1 VIFSLAVNI
10 CNLAQTIYPGMATER
25 AIRRREPHAGFG
37 RGADCAV
44 SAKESADTVG
54 VVLFT
59 VLHHALGRQPG
70 PIDSE
75 ILDDAVDNGV
85 EEADNLDWKR
95 DVPPE
100 NALAHSDFPKDVA
113 AFANSGGGM
122 LVYGVTEEQRRA
134 SGRVDVGEV
143 TESYERTL
151 RRVAVSGIQPPVFGL
166 EVIRVGEEGSR
177 ALVIVVP
184 PSVDVPH
191 MIVRGE
197 MFGAPVRNHA
207 DTEWANE
214 RLIESMYRQ
223 RFDERRN
230 ADQAIQA
237 LYDDLMAGR
246 DADQRAWLALVAY
259 PRTPLVGRQLDRV
272 QIQTV
277 IRDAEKRTLGWVG
290 TNAAAHPL
298 EAVDRLNPRRGMR
311 RWVLPHAA
319 HGMGGWFEATMA
331 VHDNGAVDLVCAIGG
346 HRVAG
351 PELAT
356 LSGERIRSRHI
367 EAAVSD
373 ALALLREGSSA
384 TGIVGEYDVLLGI
397 EWSGSE
403 RLVIETVDGQG
414 FRYDDTS
421 IPLARFT
428 PIRSSVRLG
437 SGDDGYLAQVAAIAL
452 DAVNQGGVQNL
463 QALPMP

>member
-1 VIFSLAVNI
+1 
-10 CNLAQTIYPGMATER
+10 M
-25 AIRRREPHAGFG
+25 
-37 RGADCAV
+37 
-44 SAKESADTVG
+44 

-59 VLHHALGRQPG
+59 ALHQALGHQPG
-70 PIDSE
+70 PVDSE
-75 ILDDAVDNGV
+75 MLDEAVDNGV
-85 EEADNLDWKR
+85 EEADALDWKR
-95 DVPPE
+95 ELPAE
-100 NALAHSDFPKDVA
+100 KALAQCDFPKDVA
-113 AFANSGGGM
+113 AFANSGGGV
-122 LVYGVTEEQRRA
+122 LIYGVTEEQRRA
-134 SGRVDVGEV
+134 IGRVDVGWV

-166 EVIRVGEEGSR
+166 DVIRVGEEGSR
-177 ALVIVVP
+177 ALVVVVP

-197 MFGAPVRNHA
+197 MFGAPVRNYA

-214 RLIESMYRQ
+214 RLIEAMYRQ
-223 RFDERRN
+223 RFDERRS
-230 ADQAIQA
+230 ADQAIQG

-246 DADQRAWLALVAY
+246 DADQRAWLAVVAY

-272 QIQTV
+272 QIQAV

-290 TNAAAHPL
+290 SDAAAHPL

-311 RWVLPHAA
+311 RWVLPHTA
-319 HGMGGWFEATMA
+319 HGMGGWFEAAMA

-346 HRVAG
+346 HRVGG

-373 ALALLREGSSA
+373 VMSLLREGSSA
-384 TGIVGEYDVLLGI
+384 IGTVGEYDVLLGI

-414 FRYDDTS
+414 FRYDDAS